1 MKKFKKQFLKSGKSF
16 RLCLVHKNGEWKWI
30 FWFHSY
36 FFMNENEFDDSIT
49 NIWMNLEI
57 KDLNDYLFLL

>member
-1 MKKFKKQFLKSGKSF
+1 
-16 RLCLVHKNGEWKWI
+16 
-30 FWFHSY
+30 
-36 FFMNENEFDDSIT
+36 MNENEFDDSIT